1 MISTGDAHLSFTL
14 DGHTHLTVQ
23 CNDKIISQDYFDAG
37 SHKINF
43 GHGLRKDIE
52 IKIYKKGAQLLE
64 NKKVSNQLMRID
76 ELIVNGIDCLEGK
89 PGKFK
94 ITNNFYV
101 EDHTLD
107 TDELFLDG
115 MWSKILPYFDYFSD
129 VPYTT
134 VSENRFNL
142 NTFENVDIAL
152 FGASFLENGD
162 EVEIEDR
169 WFHKMANSLK
179 CTYQIYSVPGGS
191 NQQVFRLYKEWQK
204 KCKSKIVI
212 FAPTT
217 FSNLC
222 MCIEGKPTMYNV
234 NRKLKELLKDDI
246 DTVQGKSVRQITD
259 TLFWSGLERVMALQI
274 PLLHNFFSS
283 IDKKSKFYVMP
294 SIFAERKF
302 FSKTILH
309 KFLLPE
315 WDYDQSRQHW
325 EEKTAYPSVL
335 DNQKYFQKLI
345 TKKIIDRMKKYI

>member
-1 MISTGDAHLSFTL
+1 MKNKT
-14 DGHTHLTVQ
+14 
-23 CNDKIISQDYFDAG
+23 KIIT
-37 SHKINF
+37 
-43 GHGLRKDIE
+43 
-52 IKIYKKGAQLLE
+52 
-64 NKKVSNQLMRID
+64 
-76 ELIVNGIDCLEGK
+76 K
-89 PGKFK
+89 P
-94 ITNNFYV
+94 
-101 EDHTLD
+101 
-107 TDELFLDG
+107 
-115 MWSKILPYFDYFSD
+115 
-129 VPYTT
+129 
-134 VSENRFNL
+134 
-142 NTFENVDIAL
+142 
-152 FGASFLENGD
+152 
-162 EVEIEDR
+162 
-169 WFHKMANSLK
+169 
-179 CTYQIYSVPGGS
+179 
-191 NQQVFRLYKEWQK
+191 YKEWQK